1 MIEIKEEFRN
11 LIPALSAEEYA
22 QLEANILN
30 EGIREPIITWN
41 GFIIDGHNRYS
52 IAQRFDL
59 EYKTTSKHFESEQSV
74 KEWMILNQFGRRN
87 LSKYQRS
94 VLALQLEEVFI
105 KKAKENIVIENK
117 NRSTDS
123 AKLPKRDSVD
133 TRKEL
138 SIVAQVGE
146 RTLGMVKKIQEK
158 APEEVKAKLATGEVS
173 INAAYKEIKKE
184 EKKEQKEKKI
194 QEIKA
199 NSINYKQSNVK
210 LLEGDL
216 FNEIKKIEDNTID
229 VLNTDPPYFVLEDSW
244 DTFKNLDEFLSFT
257 ENWLKAVKPKLKK
270 TARVYISFAPDY
282 KFHLYKILEKLNF
295 LDLTFGNE
303 IIWVKR
309 NNNKLFKQVRYRLTY
324 ESIIYLY
331 GNKNKL
337 NFTSDTY
344 GETQT
349 DVWEIA
355 TPQSNFNEGK
365 YHSAQKPLELYKRII
380 KTAASNGETVLD
392 CFAGSGTTG
401 IICKELNIN
410 CILIE
415 KDIENIKIIKGR
427 L

>member
-1 MIEIKEEFRN
+1 MIEIKEEFKN

-41 GFIIDGHNRYS
+41 GYIIDGHNRYD
-52 IAQRFDL
+52 IATRFDL
-59 EYKTTSKHFESEQSV
+59 EYKTTSKHFKSEIDV
-74 KEWMILNQFGRRN
+74 KIWMLDNQFGKRN
-87 LSKYQRS
+87 LTDAQRYLNRNEKRKLLKAQGKQTQGKRTDLLS
-94 VLALQLEEVFI
+94 TI
-105 KKAKENIVIENK
+105 DKKLKEKHN
-117 NRSTDS
+117 
-123 AKLPKRDSVD
+123 
-133 TRKEL
+133 TRKEIADDL
-138 SIVAQVGE
+138 GWSTGKVAMADV
-146 RTLGMVKKIQEK
+146 VYKKATPEVIQK
-158 APEEVKAKLATGEVS
+158 VNKNEVS
-173 INAAYKEIKKE
+173 INAAYQEIKKE
-184 EKKEQKEKKI
+184 EKKEQREKKI
-194 QEIKA
+194 QDIKA
-199 NSINYKQSNVK
+199 NSINYKQSNIK

-216 FNEIKKIEDNTID
+216 FNEIKKIEDNSID

-244 DTFKNLDEFLSFT
+244 DTFKNLDEFLVFT

-324 ESIIYLY
+324 EPIIYLY

-355 TPQSNFNEGK
+355 TPQSNFKEGK

>member
-1 MIEIKEEFRN
+1 MIEIKEEFKN

-41 GFIIDGHNRYS
+41 GYIIDGHNRYD
-52 IAQRFDL
+52 IATRFDL
-59 EYKTTSKHFESEQSV
+59 EYKTTSKHFESEKSV

-87 LSKYQRS
+87 LSNYQRS
-94 VLALQLEEVFI
+94 VLALQLEEVF
-105 KKAKENIVIENK
+105 KEKAKDNLSKGGKGFLISEKVNTNK
-117 NRSTDS
+117 EISNVANVGKDTI
-123 AKLPKRDSVD
+123 AK
-133 TRKEL
+133 
-138 SIVAQVGE
+138 
-146 RTLGMVKKIQEK
+146 VKKIQEK
-158 APEEVKAKLATGEVS
+158 APEEVKQKLATGEVS
-173 INAAYKEIKKE
+173 INAAYQEIKKE
-184 EKKEQKEKKI
+184 EKKEQREKKI
-194 QEIKA
+194 QDIKA
-199 NSINYKQSNVK
+199 NSINYKQSNIK

-216 FNEIKKIEDNTID
+216 FNEIKKIEDNSID

-244 DTFKNLDEFLSFT
+244 DTFKNLDEFLVFT

-324 ESIIYLY
+324 EPIIYLY

-355 TPQSNFNEGK
+355 TPQSNFKEGK

>member
-1 MIEIKEEFRN
+1 MSFC
-11 LIPALSAEEYA
+11 P
-22 QLEANILN
+22 
-30 EGIREPIITWN
+30 
-41 GFIIDGHNRYS
+41 
-52 IAQRFDL
+52 
-59 EYKTTSKHFESEQSV
+59 
-74 KEWMILNQFGRRN
+74 
-87 LSKYQRS
+87 
-94 VLALQLEEVFI
+94 
-105 KKAKENIVIENK
+105 
-117 NRSTDS
+117 
-123 AKLPKRDSVD
+123 
-133 TRKEL
+133 
-138 SIVAQVGE
+138 
-146 RTLGMVKKIQEK
+146 
-158 APEEVKAKLATGEVS
+158 
-173 INAAYKEIKKE
+173 
-184 EKKEQKEKKI
+184 
-194 QEIKA
+194 
-199 NSINYKQSNVK
+199 
-210 LLEGDL
+210 
-216 FNEIKKIEDNTID
+216 
-229 VLNTDPPYFVLEDSW
+229 
-244 DTFKNLDEFLSFT
+244 FT

-324 ESIIYLY
+324 EPIIYLY

>member
-1 MIEIKEEFRN
+1 MEVKEEFKN
-11 LIPALSAEEYA
+11 LIPALSVEEYA
-22 QLEANILN
+22 QLEANILE

-41 GFIIDGHNRYS
+41 GYIIDGHNRFS

-59 EYKTTSKHFESEQSV
+59 EYKTTSKHFANEESV

-87 LSKYQRS
+87 LSNYQRS
-94 VLALQLEEVFI
+94 VLALELEEVFS
-105 KKAKENIVIENK
+105 KKAKEKELERK
-117 NRSTDS
+117 TTF
-123 AKLPKRDSVD
+123 AKSQKSSMQTLN
-133 TRKEL
+133 TNKEL
-138 SIVAQVGE
+138 SNISGIGQQTIA
-146 RTLGMVKKIQEK
+146 RVKKIQAK

-194 QEIKA
+194 QDIKA
-199 NSINYKQSNVK
+199 NSLNYKQSNVK

-216 FNEIKKIEDNTID
+216 FNEIKKIKDNSID

-244 DTFKNLDEFLSFT
+244 DTFKNLDDFLVFT

-324 ESIIYLY
+324 EPIIYLY

-355 TPQSNFNEGK
+355 TPQSNFKEGK